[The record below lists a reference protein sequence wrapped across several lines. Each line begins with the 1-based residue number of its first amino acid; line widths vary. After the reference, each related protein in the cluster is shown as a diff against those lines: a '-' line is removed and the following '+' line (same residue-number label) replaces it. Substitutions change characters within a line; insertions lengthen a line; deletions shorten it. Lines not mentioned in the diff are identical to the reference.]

1 MFGTPSCNGVD
12 EAFMDK
18 ATKSTRER
26 IFGAM
31 AKGMRGLV
39 LQLGLHTA
47 LYIPQSQ
54 ESFEGSSRL
63 AFVEALTGAKQV
75 SSQNGY
81 PVGKPINLGRR
92 TALRKL
98 NGTNQ
103 VIVPVRSL
111 PLLLNA

>member
-1 MFGTPSCNGVD
+1 
-12 EAFMDK
+12 MDK
-18 ATKSTRER
+18 ATKSTKER

-54 ESFEGSSRL
+54 ESFKGSSRL
-63 AFVEALTGAKQV
+63 AFLEARTGAKQV
-75 SSQNGY
+75 SSQNGH
-81 PVGKPINLGRR
+81 PVGKTIDLGRR

-98 NGTNQ
+98 NGINQ
-103 VIVPVRSL
+103 AIVPVRSL
-111 PLLLNA
+111 PRLLPNA

>member
-1 MFGTPSCNGVD
+1 
-12 EAFMDK
+12 MDK